1 MQIAKVIALLMPD
14 SMSHDDTS
22 ELDLNQATAQPTAL
36 IRDADGKMKLEVV
49 ESAAQD
55 RDFADQMRDT
65 GCFRRGK
72 PIVDPVTRQVVGYEL
87 EMISDPLD
95 GPFMAPW
102 LAKRERAA
110 A

>member
-14 SMSHDDTS
+14 SMSQDGAS
-22 ELDLNQATAQPTAL
+22 GMQLLKPTAL
-36 IRDADGKMKLEVV
+36 IRDADGKMKLESVD
-49 ESAAQD
+49 EAQSD
-55 RDFADQMRDT
+55 ADFAQQMKDT

-72 PIVDPVTRQVVGYEL
+72 PIVDPTTRQVVGYEL

-102 LAKRERAA
+102 LAKRERALA
-110 A
+110 

>member
-14 SMSHDDTS
+14 SLAQDDDGS
-22 ELDLNQATAQPTAL
+22 VQQATAL
-36 IRDADGKMKLEVV
+36 IRDADGKMKLETVD
-49 ESAAQD
+49 EATRDDNFAAQ
-55 RDFADQMRDT
+55 MKDT

-72 PIVDPVTRQVVGYEL
+72 PIVDPVSRQVVGYEL

-102 LAKRERAA
+102 LTKRERALV
-110 A
+110 